1 MKQRS
6 PYSVLC
12 GCLLVGVFSVGFNRP
27 VLAQSSPQ
35 IPPDISEKD
44 SSSQSNQSQTQVQP
58 QPKNKSM
65 TFGEVFASVDK
76 ADANRRA
83 GLKSSLLAQ
92 SMQVIPMVV
101 IVEHSASYLDAIS
114 GWEGPVKY
122 PILFDDGTDLARE
135 NIARFVRAFEPED
148 VVRLTKPG
156 TSAWGNG
163 AQERQA
169 AINTALA
176 AAIHQAEPDWTV
188 SLGTLKSTGVISPG
202 VVVMD
207 PTDWHWAAGLALA
220 AGRFEP
226 IVYVSGPEQPYQEL
240 APAQAQAYNHAIGQG
255 LRKLGLSFDQIGDE
269 VDAITLAFRLGV
281 KIKTGPQERDRL
293 ATTDQIGREETSLGG
308 MRWAWSGQFMGNT
321 ATTVYQ
327 AMCSL
332 FLPIESAFIW
342 DGYPS
347 TGDWNRYDG
356 TEAGK
361 ILASSGM
368 KTEVFDEPRNSL
380 AGFRGRGSS
389 SPVDASLIL
398 MNTKGTQAYFDLPM
412 APEGSGRPGD
422 LPMLAKPSALH
433 MVHSFSL
440 ATPRSPRTVGG
451 RWLEKGVYLYAGSV
465 DEPYLS
471 GFVPT
476 PMVAKRLLGQM
487 PFAAAVHYDDG
498 QAWKI
503 TVLGDPLKTISPCG
517 TRLASIPDQYTQV
530 LNAQGGQWLNQR
542 AKDSLKAG
550 EYTEAIEDF
559 VLTNRDEAVVRLGG
573 ALLRDKPE
581 LVDDLAAKIIVQ
593 AAFRQG
599 EHELVLDAF
608 ERISADARQN
618 RITQDALWLAGRYR
632 LNRFGDSRAM
642 ALMRTNLRESQELPD
657 AEELAKIMARDS
669 MPAAVGFLESL
680 RPTLKSAGQRRAL
693 DKAIA
698 RIRR

>member
-1 MKQRS
+1 
-6 PYSVLC
+6 
-12 GCLLVGVFSVGFNRP
+12 
-27 VLAQSSPQ
+27 
-35 IPPDISEKD
+35 
-44 SSSQSNQSQTQVQP
+44 
-58 QPKNKSM
+58 M
-65 TFGEVFASVDK
+65 TFGEVFASVDT

-83 GLKSSLLAQ
+83 GLRSSLLAR
-92 SMQVIPMVV
+92 SMQVVPMVV
-101 IVEHSASYLDAIS
+101 IVEHSSSYLDAIS
-114 GWEGPVKY
+114 GWEGPIKY

-135 NIARFVRAFEPED
+135 NIARFVRAFKPED
-148 VVRLTKPG
+148 VVRITKPG
-156 TSAWGNG
+156 SSAWGKS

-176 AAIHQAEPDWTV
+176 AAIHQAEPDWAV
-188 SLGTLKSTGVISPG
+188 SFKTLKSTGVVSPG

-207 PTDWHWAAGLALA
+207 PMDWHWAAGLALA

-226 IVYVSGPEQPYQEL
+226 IVYVRGPERPYQEL
-240 APAQAQAYNHAIGQG
+240 TPAQAQAYNHAIGQG

-293 ATTDQIGREETSLGG
+293 ATTDQIGRQEVSLGG
-308 MRWAWSGQFMGNT
+308 MRWAWSGQFMGST

-332 FLPIESAFIW
+332 FLPIDSAFIW

-356 TEAGK
+356 TQAGE
-361 ILASSGM
+361 ILASAGM

-380 AGFRGRGSS
+380 AGFRGRGAS

-398 MNTKGTQAYFDLPM
+398 MNTKGAQAYFDLPM

-422 LPMLAKPSALH
+422 LPMLAQPSVLH

-476 PMVAKRLLGQM
+476 PLVAKRLLGQM

-503 TVLGDPLKTISPCG
+503 AVLGDPLKTIGPCG
-517 TRLASIPDQYTQV
+517 TRIGSIPDQYRRV
-530 LNAQGGQWLNQR
+530 VEAQGGHWLNQR
-542 AKDSLKAG
+542 AKDLLKAG
-550 EYTEAIEDF
+550 QYTEAIEDF

-581 LVDDLAAKIIVQ
+581 LVDDLAAKMIVQ

-608 ERISADARQN
+608 ERISVDARKN

-642 ALMRTNLRESQELPD
+642 ALMRTNLRESQELSD
-657 AEELAKIMARDS
+657 AEEIAKIMARDS
-669 MPAAVGFLESL
+669 VPGAIGFLESL
-680 RPTLKSAGQRRAL
+680 RLTLKSAGQRRAL
-693 DKAIA
+693 DRAIE